1 MSASRSKKERQDLAG
16 LSEKQK
22 KAALEAKALK
32 RKHILYWVLGIVAA
46 VAVVALLVWDNGVV
60 QRHLTAYTVGSH
72 KYTAA
77 DVDYFYYSEYNS
89 YYNTYVTYG
98 LIDSGTDMRSQVYS
112 QDENGNDI
120 TWDDQFKAD
129 AVDALTQMTV
139 LYDEA
144 TANGYTIS
152 DDGVESVQT
161 TLDSIET
168 ACSTYSVTKEYYL
181 QYLYGPYMTEKR
193 LKNLLTMSTVASEY
207 AELIESGYEDAVTE
221 DEINAY
227 YDENADQLD
236 TYSYYVYYISG
247 SAASTTDEDGNTVS
261 PTDEETEAAMAA
273 AEDLANQLV
282 TALEDEDE
290 VAVANLVDDEDNSI
304 SDYGEYTNVGSSV
317 SSTYSEWMLDSSRVA
332 GDVTAQEG
340 VSGYYVVRFDDR
352 TLVEQLPVN
361 YRDILITADVDD
373 DADAPTED
381 QLADAQAKAEDL
393 MGSVT
398 DEQSFI
404 DLVADN
410 SSSSTASSEGLNS
423 SVSQSSVSDDNI
435 AAWLFDET
443 HSAGDLGL
451 VESADGTGYSIL
463 YFQGYD
469 TWTVWQQTAITSLS
483 SDAYNEWYDGVSADV
498 SASSGVGYGLV
509 G

>member
-1 MSASRSKKERQDLAG
+1 
-16 LSEKQK
+16 
-22 KAALEAKALK
+22 
-32 RKHILYWVLGIVAA
+32 
-46 VAVVALLVWDNGVV
+46 
-60 QRHLTAYTVGSH
+60 
-72 KYTAA
+72 
-77 DVDYFYYSEYNS
+77 
-89 YYNTYVTYG
+89 
-98 LIDSGTDMRSQVYS
+98 
-112 QDENGNDI
+112 
-120 TWDDQFKAD
+120 
-129 AVDALTQMTV
+129 
-139 LYDEA
+139 
-144 TANGYTIS
+144 
-152 DDGVESVQT
+152 
-161 TLDSIET
+161 
-168 ACSTYSVTKEYYL
+168 
-181 QYLYGPYMTEKR
+181 
-193 LKNLLTMSTVASEY
+193 
-207 AELIESGYEDAVTE
+207 
-221 DEINAY
+221 
-227 YDENADQLD
+227 
-236 TYSYYVYYISG
+236 
-247 SAASTTDEDGNTVS
+247 
-261 PTDEETEAAMAA
+261 
-273 AEDLANQLV
+273 
-282 TALEDEDE
+282 
-290 VAVANLVDDEDNSI
+290 
-304 SDYGEYTNVGSSV
+304 
-317 SSTYSEWMLDSSRVA
+317 MLDSSRVA

>member
-290 VAVANLVDDEDNSI
+290 VAVVNLVDDEDNSI

-317 SSTYSEWMLDSSRVA
+317 SSTYSE
-332 GDVTAQEG
+332 
-340 VSGYYVVRFDDR
+340 
-352 TLVEQLPVN
+352 
-361 YRDILITADVDD
+361 
-373 DADAPTED
+373 
-381 QLADAQAKAEDL
+381 
-393 MGSVT
+393 
-398 DEQSFI
+398 
-404 DLVADN
+404 
-410 SSSSTASSEGLNS
+410 
-423 SVSQSSVSDDNI
+423 
-435 AAWLFDET
+435 
-443 HSAGDLGL
+443 
-451 VESADGTGYSIL
+451 
-463 YFQGYD
+463 
-469 TWTVWQQTAITSLS
+469 
-483 SDAYNEWYDGVSADV
+483 
-498 SASSGVGYGLV
+498 
-509 G
+509 